1 MGETFD
7 FEQEDFKVVAEQ
19 VSHHPPIAAY
29 YGESN
34 DFKIYGYSAVQL
46 VFSINGLA
54 IWSTG
59 MTKVYLK
66 KTDEYFTILFPDN
79 ELKNVLAGNLYIHH
93 VGNLTVVNEKTK
105 D

>member
-1 MGETFD
+1 
-7 FEQEDFKVVAEQ
+7 
-19 VSHHPPIAAY
+19 
-29 YGESN
+29 
-34 DFKIYGYSAVQL
+34 
-46 VFSINGLA
+46 
-54 IWSTG
+54 

-79 ELKNVLAGNLYIHH
+79 ELKNVLTGNLYIHH